1 MSFDQLQNTPL
12 RNIMV
17 VGSAGSGKSTLAR
30 RISEILGH
38 RVIHMD
44 HIYWQPNW
52 VMRSAEAI
60 HSLVIE
66 SIQAEG
72 WIFEGNHSA
81 SYPDRLARADTI
93 IWLKVPRAL
102 CLWRATLRALGNYGK
117 SRPDMAEGCYD
128 RLDWR
133 FLKWVWN
140 YPKNGRPKHEALFEN
155 TKHTHSQIMLHSQD
169 EVEEF
174 VQTLSNLQSKRLRA
188 A

>member
-1 MSFDQLQNTPL
+1 MHLDQLKKATL

-30 RISEILGH
+30 RMSDILGH
-38 RVIHMD
+38 RVIHVD

-52 VMRSAEAI
+52 VMRSAEEI
-60 HSLVIE
+60 RSQVIA
-66 SIQAEG
+66 SIQTDG
-72 WIFEGNHSA
+72 WIFEGNCSA
-81 SYPDRLARADTI
+81 TYPHRSAQADTI
-93 IWLKVPRAL
+93 IWLKLPRTQ
-102 CLWRATLRALGNYGK
+102 CLWRAILRALRNYGK

-140 YPKNGRPKHEALFEN
+140 YPRNGRPKHEALFDK
-155 TKHTHSQIMLHSQD
+155 TKDTHSQFILQSQD
-169 EVEEF
+169 EVEVFIEALAKIRR
-174 VQTLSNLQSKRLRA
+174 QRQQA